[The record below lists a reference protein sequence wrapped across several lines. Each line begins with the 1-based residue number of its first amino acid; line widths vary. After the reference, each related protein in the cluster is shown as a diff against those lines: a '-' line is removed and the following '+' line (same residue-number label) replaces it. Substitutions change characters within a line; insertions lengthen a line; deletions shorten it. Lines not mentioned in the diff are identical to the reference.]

1 MKAILMKSPHTEEN
15 GILTVLLPRFSP
27 NKASNTGTGF
37 HPIEY
42 LAAKVPWKKSQ
53 IPHIIAKKIGCSPQM
68 DSNISFPSH
77 LSPESSENSVKEEVE
92 GIVETKL
99 KPAQD
104 PLKQLRKAHTNSQIK
119 AAITGPAEVFTRS

>member
-1 MKAILMKSPHTEEN
+1 M
-15 GILTVLLPRFSP
+15 
-27 NKASNTGTGF
+27 
-37 HPIEY
+37 
-42 LAAKVPWKKSQ
+42 
-53 IPHIIAKKIGCSPQM
+53 
-68 DSNISFPSH
+68 NIQKFTATYAERVEDLRTHVFPSH

-99 KPAQD
+99 KPAQA